1 MRFLMVDA
9 ITEMDGGRRAAGVKN
24 AAMSEDYFADHFPQ
38 QPILPGV
45 LVLEAMTQL
54 ARWLVLTHSEFR
66 TTVVLSAVQHSKF
79 IDFAVPGDR
88 LTVEVDRIE
97 GGNGAGPAPGAELDF
112 RGVAQ
117 AHGRKIATATFRCR
131 TYALT
136 EFEDPAAT
144 RRHYQVLRLNGSKVS
159 GQ

>member
-9 ITEMDGGRRAAGVKN
+9 ITELDDGRRAVGVKN

-54 ARWLVLTHSEFR
+54 ARWLVITGSGFR

-88 LTVEVDRIE
+88 LTVEVDYLD
-97 GGNGAGPAPGAELDF
+97 GGGFGVPARELDF
-112 RGVAQ
+112 RGTAQ

-131 TYALT
+131 SYPLA
-136 EFEDPAAT
+136 EFEDPDSA
-144 RRHYQVLRLNGSKVS
+144 RRHYRVLRLNGSKVS
-159 GQ
+159 GA

>member
-9 ITEMDGGRRAAGVKN
+9 ITELDGGRRAVGVKN

-54 ARWLVLTHSEFR
+54 ARWLVITGSDFH

-88 LTVEVDRIE
+88 LTVAVDRLDD
-97 GGNGAGPAPGAELDF
+97 GAPDQSTEIDF
-112 RGVAQ
+112 RGTAQ
-117 AHGRKIATATFRCR
+117 AHGRKIAVASFRCR
-131 TYALT
+131 SYPLT
-136 EFEDPAAT
+136 EFEDPDST
-144 RRHYQVLRLNGSKVS
+144 RRHYQVLRLNGTKVN

>member
-9 ITEMDGGRRAAGVKN
+9 ITELDGGRRAVGVKN

-54 ARWLVLTHSEFR
+54 ARWLVITASDYR
-66 TTVVLSAVQHSKF
+66 TTVALSAVQHSKF

-88 LTVEVDRIE
+88 LTVEVDRLDND
-97 GGNGAGPAPGAELDF
+97 GGAADRSAELDF
-112 RGVAQ
+112 RGTAQ
-117 AHGRKIATATFRCR
+117 AHGRKIAVATFRCR
-131 TYALT
+131 SYPLA
-136 EFEDPAAT
+136 EFEDPESA
-144 RRHYQVLRLNGSKVS
+144 RRNYQVLRLNGTKVN
-159 GQ
+159 GR

>member
-9 ITEMDGGRRAAGVKN
+9 ITELDGGRRAVGVKN

-54 ARWLVLTHSEFR
+54 ARWLVITSSDFR

-88 LTVEVDRIE
+88 LTVEVDSLD
-97 GGNGAGPAPGAELDF
+97 GGAAPVPSAELDF
-112 RGVAQ
+112 RGTAQ

-131 TYALT
+131 SYPLA
-136 EFEDPAAT
+136 EFEDPEST
-144 RRHYQVLRLNGSKVS
+144 RRHYQVLMLNGTKVN
-159 GQ
+159 GK

>member
-9 ITEMDGGRRAAGVKN
+9 ITELDAGRRAVGVKN

-38 QPILPGV
+38 QPVLPGV

-54 ARWLVLTHSEFR
+54 ARWLVITGSDFG

-88 LTVEVDRIE
+88 LTIEVAKLD
-97 GGNGAGPAPGAELDF
+97 GGATPDPLAELDF
-112 RGVAQ
+112 RGIAQ
-117 AHGRKIATATFRCR
+117 AHGRKIAIATFRCR
-131 TYALT
+131 SYPLA
-136 EFEDPAAT
+136 EFEDPEST
-144 RRHYQVLRLNGSKVS
+144 RRHYQVLRLNGTKVN
-159 GQ
+159 GK

>member
-1 MRFLMVDA
+1 MVDA
-9 ITEMDGGRRAAGVKN
+9 ITELDDGRRAVGVKN

-54 ARWLVLTHSEFR
+54 ARWLVITGSGFR

-88 LTVEVDRIE
+88 LTVEVDHLD
-97 GGNGAGPAPGAELDF
+97 GGGPAFPARELDF
-112 RGVAQ
+112 RGTAQ

-131 TYALT
+131 SYPLA
-136 EFEDPAAT
+136 EFEDPEHT
-144 RRHYQVLRLNGSKVS
+144 RRHYQVLRLNGSKVR
-159 GQ
+159 GK

>member
-9 ITEMDGGRRAAGVKN
+9 ITELDGGRRAAGVKN

-54 ARWLVLTHSEFR
+54 ARWLVITGSDFQ

-88 LTVEVDRIE
+88 LTVEVDRLD
-97 GGNGAGPAPGAELDF
+97 GGTPEHSAEIDF
-112 RGVAQ
+112 RGTAQ
-117 AHGRKIATATFRCR
+117 AHGRKIAVATFRCR
-131 TYALT
+131 SYPLA
-136 EFEDPAAT
+136 EFEDPDST
-144 RRHYQVLRLNGSKVS
+144 RRHYQVLRLNGTKVT
-159 GQ
+159 GR

>member
-9 ITEMDGGRRAAGVKN
+9 ITDLDGGRRAVGVKN

-54 ARWLVLTHSEFR
+54 ARWLVVIGSEFQ

-88 LTVEVDRIE
+88 LTVEVDNVD
-97 GGNGAGPAPGAELDF
+97 GGTVPVPGTELEF
-112 RGVAQ
+112 RGTAQ

-131 TYALT
+131 SYPLA
-136 EFEDPAAT
+136 EFEDPEAT
-144 RRHYQVLRLNGSKVS
+144 RRHYQVLLLNGSKVN

>member
-9 ITEMDGGRRAAGVKN
+9 ITELDDGRRAVGVKN

-54 ARWLVLTHSEFR
+54 ARWLVITGSGFR

-88 LTVEVDRIE
+88 LTVEVDHLD
-97 GGNGAGPAPGAELDF
+97 GGGPAVPARELDF
-112 RGVAQ
+112 RGTAQ

-131 TYALT
+131 SYPLT
-136 EFEDPAAT
+136 DFEDPEST

-159 GQ
+159 GK

>member
-9 ITEMDGGRRAAGVKN
+9 ITELDDGRRAVGVKN

-54 ARWLVLTHSEFR
+54 ARWLVITGSGFR

-88 LTVEVDRIE
+88 LTVEVDYLD
-97 GGNGAGPAPGAELDF
+97 GGGPAVQARELDF
-112 RGVAQ
+112 RGTAQ

-131 TYALT
+131 SYPLA
-136 EFEDPAAT
+136 EFEDPEST

-159 GQ
+159 GK

>member
-9 ITEMDGGRRAAGVKN
+9 ITELDGGRRAVGVKN

-54 ARWLVLTHSEFR
+54 ARWLVITGSDFQ

-88 LTVEVDRIE
+88 LTVEVDRLDD
-97 GGNGAGPAPGAELDF
+97 GGPPEPAAELDF
-112 RGVAQ
+112 RGTAQ
-117 AHGRKIATATFRCR
+117 AHGRKIAVATFRCR
-131 TYALT
+131 SYPLA
-136 EFEDPAAT
+136 EFEDPDNT
-144 RRHYQVLRLNGSKVS
+144 RRHYQVLRLNGTKVN
-159 GQ
+159 GR